1 MENTILKGKKIL
13 IVEDDLPSRLYL
25 NKILEKTGAVL
36 INAGDGG
43 EAVRTAES
51 NPDIA
56 LILMDI
62 QLPGLNGYTAAT
74 KIKRSGYKGKIVAQ
88 TAYSLADDLEK
99 IRSSD
104 FDDYIIKPI
113 YPDQLVEKISSILTK
128 ANLAI

>member
-1 MENTILKGKKIL
+1 MENSILKGKKIL

-25 NKILEKTGAVL
+25 NKILERTGAVL
-36 INAGDGG
+36 INAGDGS
-43 EAVRTAES
+43 EAVGIAER

-62 QLPGLNGYTAAT
+62 QLPILNGYAAAT
-74 KIKRSGYKGKIVAQ
+74 KIKKSEHKGKIIAQ

-113 YPDQLVEKISSILTK
+113 YPDQLVEKLSAIVAK
-128 ANLAI
+128 ANLTI